1 MGALSWFERGGGPLA
16 PRRNYVL
23 EAVLEHT
30 LRLPQ
35 ENEKIKR
42 IYSFKK
48 EAAPHKEVGGGSKHQ
63 GSGRKDGSG

>member
-42 IYSFKK
+42 ISKYFCLLMIFLKK
-48 EAAPHKEVGGGSKHQ
+48 KSIV
-63 GSGRKDGSG
+63 KD